1 MVMAIVNVSLDTETR
16 NSVITINGILV
27 PSTDYLIERYA
38 FDGEDF
44 IRFSYTVEDTVNGL
58 KERRQFFLP
67 DPDVKDAV
75 AVASVDERGFASK
88 ILHNDDK
95 AKADVVDF
103 IEKNRDRS

>member
-1 MVMAIVNVSLDTETR
+1 MAIVNVSLDTETR
-16 NSVITINGILV
+16 ATVLTINGILV
-27 PSTDYLIERYA
+27 PSTDYLIERYV

-44 IRFSYTVEDTVNGL
+44 IRFSYAVENIVNGL
-58 KERRQFFLP
+58 KEKRQFFLP
-67 DPDVKDAV
+67 DPDAKDVV

-103 IEKNRDRS
+103 LKKNRDRNS